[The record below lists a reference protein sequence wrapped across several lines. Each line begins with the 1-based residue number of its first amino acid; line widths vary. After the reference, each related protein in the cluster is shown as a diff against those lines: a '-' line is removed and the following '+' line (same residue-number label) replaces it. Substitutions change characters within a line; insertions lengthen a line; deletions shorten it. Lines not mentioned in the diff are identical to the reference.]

1 MAGSAAVQRQRT
13 RPQQTVLSRQLRW
26 LRSTAVAPRLRFL
39 PAAEASAG
47 AAAVASSRGATPP
60 GTHRTGRT
68 DASHRPGRTARA
80 SPRVGPVTDW
90 LVRRVVNL
98 GPRWRFDLRERAGD
112 ASRDETRTASHRG
125 TRASTPDAAL
135 RVACTREPTRLEA
148 SERASGPP
156 RPGFLCSHFGDEE
169 KQADRS
175 G

>member
-1 MAGSAAVQRQRT
+1 MVLCLALFVGVCDKGGIVVTLGGARSGRARAGRVGSERGCER
-13 RPQQTVLSRQLRW
+13 RFG
-26 LRSTAVAPRLRFL
+26 PRGHR
-39 PAAEASAG
+39 
-47 AAAVASSRGATPP
+47 RGRIARRGPT
-60 GTHRTGRT
+60 
-68 DASHRPGRTARA
+68 HRPGRTARA

-98 GPRWRFDLRERAGD
+98 GPRWRLDLRERAGD